1 MPLLTFA
8 VLALMFL
15 GSVLGNPGPAPSQ
28 EPATLPAPE
37 PRPAAMRP
45 ELSASMFHG
54 IVRAIDWRSLRVT
67 IQTDFGRVVPVA
79 VESCDI
85 IEGLEIGDRVR
96 LAVDTRGIVYAM
108 EAQGPSSRSAT
119 SPASSSRPT
128 GRCQETVT

>member
-15 GSVLGNPGPAPSQ
+15 GSVLGNPKPAPSQ
-28 EPATLPAPE
+28 ESAALTAPE
-37 PRPAAMRP
+37 PRPAAMTP

-54 IVRAIDWRSLRVT
+54 IVRSIDWQALRVT

-79 VESCDI
+79 VESCDV
-85 IEGLEIGDRVR
+85 IEGLKIGDRVR

-108 EAQGPSSRSAT
+108 EAQSPSSRSST
-119 SPASSSRPT
+119 SPASSVRPT
-128 GRCQETVT
+128 GHCRETIT